1 MYLGFSNTTYNGLPL
16 PLPLGTLGMPEST
29 LSIALDVS
37 DVLRPPTA
45 PGEFVVPVPLPPPSV
60 LLAYA
65 PVFFQWIL
73 LDPNVPGFL
82 AASQAGKTVL
92 YP

>member
-1 MYLGFSNTTYNGLPL
+1 
-16 PLPLGTLGMPEST
+16 
-29 LSIALDVS
+29 
-37 DVLRPPTA
+37 
-45 PGEFVVPVPLPPPSV
+45 VVPVPLPPPSV